1 MFEFEGIRIDVMRR
15 RVKYSR
21 IEFKPWGLI
30 VIVPSHIDPHDVLE
44 KNKDSVLKKFRK
56 LERDFENSKKMEL
69 SQRSETDF
77 KRMVQTYIKIHSQ
90 QLRVRIITLKFR
102 NMKRRWGSCRS
113 NGVIILNRFLQF
125 LPDRLISY
133 VIFHELIHLIIP
145 KHNRNFKRM
154 VSSRFENH
162 RELEK
167 ELNLYGLKL
176 LSDSKPAEKAK
187 CSRPIKAV

>member
-90 QLRVRIITLKFR
+90 QLWVRIITLKFR

-125 LPDRLISY
+125 LPPLQM
-133 VIFHELIHLIIP
+133 
-145 KHNRNFKRM
+145 RNQ
-154 VSSRFENH
+154 
-162 RELEK
+162 L
-167 ELNLYGLKL
+167 
-176 LSDSKPAEKAK
+176 
-187 CSRPIKAV
+187 